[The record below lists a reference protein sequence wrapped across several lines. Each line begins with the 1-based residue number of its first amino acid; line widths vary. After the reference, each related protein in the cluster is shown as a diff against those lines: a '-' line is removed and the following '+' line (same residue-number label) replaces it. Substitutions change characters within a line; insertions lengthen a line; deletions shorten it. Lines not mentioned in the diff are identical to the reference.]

1 MSKSKDNKQQYSE
14 KNIKSMKVAIF
25 CIAALVIFYFGC
37 NFLKGL
43 NVFNRKT
50 HLYAVFENVGDL
62 HESTNVVFNGF
73 PIGKVNDITLL
84 STNPPRICAE
94 ILLTEDIDI
103 PVDSRFEVAQK
114 DVLGGM
120 IVNLV
125 MGGSKTFAKEK
136 DTLGSMLAPGM
147 FDGIDEIKAQLANV
161 IASVDTLGLSLKSAF
176 HPFDSANSAFMLKA
190 TLTNLEASTR
200 HLNRLLAN
208 NEGKV
213 GNVVSQLER
222 LTATLSD
229 ATPQINTIV
238 TNLDNISDSLAQSNI
253 RALVDDAQATLANL
267 NDVTAKIEN
276 GDGTVGKLINN
287 EQLYQNVTQTLE
299 SLNVL
304 IKDLKANPSKYIN
317 VTVFGKKE
325 KKEKKNSSAKKE

>member
-1 MSKSKDNKQQYSE
+1 
-14 KNIKSMKVAIF
+14 
-25 CIAALVIFYFGC
+25 
-37 NFLKGL
+37 
-43 NVFNRKT
+43 
-50 HLYAVFENVGDL
+50 
-62 HESTNVVFNGF
+62 
-73 PIGKVNDITLL
+73 
-84 STNPPRICAE
+84 
-94 ILLTEDIDI
+94 
-103 PVDSRFEVAQK
+103 
-114 DVLGGM
+114 
-120 IVNLV
+120 
-125 MGGSKTFAKEK
+125 
-136 DTLGSMLAPGM
+136 
-147 FDGIDEIKAQLANV
+147 
-161 IASVDTLGLSLKSAF
+161 
-176 HPFDSANSAFMLKA
+176 MLKA

-325 KKEKKNSSAKKE
+325 KKEKKNSSAK

>member
-1 MSKSKDNKQQYSE
+1 
-14 KNIKSMKVAIF
+14 
-25 CIAALVIFYFGC
+25 VIFYFGC

-125 MGGSKTFAKEK
+125 MGSSKTFAKEK

-147 FDGIDEIKAQLANV
+147 FDGIDEIKAQLASV

-176 HPFDSANSAFMLKA
+176 HPFDSANSAIMLKA
-190 TLTNLEASTR
+190 TFVNLEASTR
-200 HLNRLLAN
+200 HLNQLLAN

-213 GNVVSQLER
+213 GRLVSQLEQ
-222 LTATLSD
+222 LSATLSD
-229 ATPQINTIV
+229 ATPQINTIIA
-238 TNLDNISDSLAQSNI
+238 NLDNISDSLAQSNI
-253 RALVDDAQATLANL
+253 RTLVDDAQSTLANL
-267 NDVTAKIEN
+267 SAVTAKIEN
-276 GDGTVGKLINN
+276 GEGTAGKLINN

-325 KKEKKNSSAKKE
+325 KKDKKDKKNSSAEKE

>member
-147 FDGIDEIKAQLANV
+147 FDGIDEIAPS
-161 IASVDTLGLSLKSAF
+161 I
-176 HPFDSANSAFMLKA
+176 
-190 TLTNLEASTR
+190 
-200 HLNRLLAN
+200 
-208 NEGKV
+208 
-213 GNVVSQLER
+213 R
-222 LTATLSD
+222 LTPPTALSCSRRPSPTSRPRPD
-229 ATPQINTIV
+229 
-238 TNLDNISDSLAQSNI
+238 ISTDCLPTTRVRWGMWCLSSN
-253 RALVDDAQATLANL
+253 
-267 NDVTAKIEN
+267 
-276 GDGTVGKLINN
+276 G
-287 EQLYQNVTQTLE
+287 
-299 SLNVL
+299 
-304 IKDLKANPSKYIN
+304 
-317 VTVFGKKE
+317 
-325 KKEKKNSSAKKE
+325 